1 MSVLQ
6 KLTEGVQHR
15 DMQAEG
21 AALLNKWEATGLL
34 EGLNDGHQ
42 KQGMAVLLENQAKEL
57 LREASS
63 MAAGDVEGFAA
74 VAFPIVRRVFGGLI
88 AQDLISVQPM
98 SLPSGLIFFLD
109 FTHEDGRGTMAQGE
123 SLYGGGVVGRQ
134 IVDGVAANFQETG
147 FYGLGTGRAA
157 AITVSALAGAGTMN
171 NKMTTRATTD
181 AVDRDN
187 EDFDPD
193 IEGKERIVLRSL
205 ALAANA
211 VQIDPGVP
219 QASLPV
225 PANTSATDRTQDVC
239 RAINLTN
246 GRIAYLFHASAG
258 ATNGTAGPSVAAD
271 DLEAIVL
278 KPARR
283 LAKFTT
289 ATSATTGLKEVTG
302 YDRFVYEELSS
313 GVFAQSVDVEAT
325 AAQLGATSAAGTQAS
340 LDEVDAELAARQIQA
355 VIDNT
360 TLPVAGTRQ
369 AAVTLT
375 SANVESL
382 FDGGD
387 DTMRIQGPSRDQ
399 LGTGTGLGAIAGADT
414 WALEEPKPGTGNAGS
429 EVGKDSIAEI
439 DIKVDSVAVTAQT
452 KKLKAKWSPELG
464 QDLNAYH
471 NLDAEVEL
479 TGILSEQIA
488 LEIDRELLGELVRGA
503 TAGTRYWSRAP
514 GLFVDSNGQP
524 LGATSAAPDFT
535 GTVSEWYE
543 TLIETINDVS
553 AQIHRKT
560 LRGGANFVVCSPE
573 VANILEFT
581 SGFRASVTADQD
593 RGTIG
598 AVRAG
603 SLSKKFDVY
612 VDPYFLR
619 NVILVGRK
627 GSSFLESGYV
637 YAPYVP
643 LQVTPTI
650 FGTEDFVPRK
660 GVMTRYAKKMVRPDM
675 YGLVICRG
683 LLGEEMPN

>member
-1 MSVLQ
+1 MSILQ
-6 KLTEGVQHR
+6 KLTEGVQSR
-15 DMQAEG
+15 DVRAEG

-34 EGLNDGHQ
+34 EGLNNENQ

-88 AQDLISVQPM
+88 ANDLVSVQPM

-109 FTHEDGRGTMAQGE
+109 FTHEDGRGGVEEGASVFGGNVVGKQLT
-123 SLYGGGVVGRQ
+123 GGVDLSQNR
-134 IVDGVAANFQETG
+134 A
-147 FYGLGTGRAA
+147 GLAGGHYNMGHAA
-157 AITVSALAGAGTMN
+157 AAPTGSASSIVTMQASQFADNGVNSLSASTIANIKLGDTDFRKAALKAIRYDADLLASNDTDQTAVIAVSASEVPSTLDSGHLAGVSVTTTAG
-171 NKMTTRATTD
+171 KHVR
-181 AVDRDN
+181 R
-187 EDFDPD
+187 
-193 IEGKERIVLRSL
+193 L
-205 ALAANA
+205 
-211 VQIDPGVP
+211 
-219 QASLPV
+219 
-225 PANTSATDRTQDVC
+225 TQLD
-239 RAINLTN
+239 
-246 GRIAYLFHASAG
+246 SAG
-258 ATNGTAGPSVAAD
+258 NLLMVIHQTGGAPTPAPAATIAFTHPITDTFTAGGALGSV
-271 DLEAIVL
+271 V
-278 KPARR
+278 
-283 LAKFTT
+283 
-289 ATSATTGLKEVTG
+289 G
-302 YDRFVYEELSS
+302 
-313 GVFAQSVDVEAT
+313 
-325 AAQLGATSAAGTQAS
+325 
-340 LDEVDAELAARQIQA
+340 
-355 VIDNT
+355 DN
-360 TLPVAGTRQ
+360 PWG
-369 AAVTLT
+369 
-375 SANVESL
+375 
-382 FDGGD
+382 
-387 DTMRIQGPSRDQ
+387 
-399 LGTGTGLGAIAGADT
+399 
-414 WALEEPKPGTGNAGS
+414 LEEPRPGTGNAGS
-429 EVGKDSIAEI
+429 ATDPKSTIAEI
-439 DIKVDSVAVTAQT
+439 DIKVDSIAVTAQT

-488 LEIDRELLGELVRGA
+488 LEIDRELLNELVQGA

-514 GLFVDSNGQP
+514 GLFVDSNGNEV
-524 LGATSAAPDFT
+524 GASAAAPDFT

-619 NVILVGRK
+619 NVLLVGRK
-627 GSSFLESGYV
+627 GSSFLESGFV

-675 YGLVICRG
+675 YGLVVVRG
-683 LLGEEMPN
+683 LLGESGA

>member
-1 MSVLQ
+1 MSILQ
-6 KLTEGVQHR
+6 KLTEGVQSR

-34 EGLNDGHQ
+34 EGLNNGSQ

-88 AQDLISVQPM
+88 ANDLVSVQPM

-109 FTHEDGRGTMAQGE
+109 FTHNSSRLGAEASTGLADNPG
-123 SLYGGGVVGRQ
+123 SIYGGNVVGRQ
-134 IVDGVAANFQETG
+134 LTGGVNLSPAGGGHYDLGNSYSSTTG
-147 FYGLGTGRAA
+147 SVTGVTNAA
-157 AITVSALAGAGTMN
+157 AASAGGLLLDAAAATGDFGSTTAVLVSALS
-171 NKMTTRATTD
+171 D
-181 AVDRDN
+181 AQKKVL
-187 EDFDPD
+187 DFDPD
-193 IEGKERIVLRSL
+193 ILANPTHSVLVVEPL
-205 ALAANA
+205 
-211 VQIDPGVP
+211 VVG
-219 QASLPV
+219 
-225 PANTSATDRTQDVC
+225 
-239 RAINLTN
+239 
-246 GRIAYLFHASAG
+246 AG
-258 ATNGTAGPSVAAD
+258 AASTLTGLDEGRLQAVAIRTDASGTPTIFDESNGGGAAEVAFDSTVHQVRRLTKIIGEGATRRIRFVLVNTDGTEIGPGAA
-271 DLEAIVL
+271 AIVFNDTSQTGD
-278 KPARR
+278 R
-283 LAKFTT
+283 LSVNFPVRDTIGV
-289 ATSATTGLKEVTG
+289 GL
-302 YDRFVYEELSS
+302 
-313 GVFAQSVDVEAT
+313 AQGSI
-325 AAQLGATSAAGTQAS
+325 L
-340 LDEVDAELAARQIQA
+340 
-355 VIDNT
+355 
-360 TLPVAGTRQ
+360 
-369 AAVTLT
+369 
-375 SANVESL
+375 
-382 FDGGD
+382 
-387 DTMRIQGPSRDQ
+387 
-399 LGTGTGLGAIAGADT
+399 AGAHP
-414 WALEEPKPGTGNAGS
+414 LEEPSPGTGNRTTNGD
-429 EVGKDSIAEI
+429 GKNSIAEI
-439 DIKVDSVAVTAQT
+439 DIKVDSIAVTAQT

-488 LEIDRELLGELVRGA
+488 LEIDRELLDELVRGA

-514 GLFVDSNGQP
+514 GLFVDSSGNP

-543 TLIETINDVS
+543 TLIETINEIS

-598 AVRAG
+598 AIRAG

-612 VDPYFLR
+612 VDPYFMR
-619 NVILVGRK
+619 NVLLVGRK
-627 GSSFLESGYV
+627 GSSFLESGFV

-683 LLGEEMPN
+683 LLGESGL

>member
-1 MSVLQ
+1 MSILQ
-6 KLTEGVQHR
+6 KLTEGVQSR
-15 DMQAEG
+15 DMRAEG

-34 EGLNDGHQ
+34 EGLNAESQ

-88 AQDLISVQPM
+88 ANDLVSVQPM

-109 FTHEDGRGTMAQGE
+109 FTHTAGE
-123 SLYGGGVVGRQ
+123 TGSPAGSLYGGNVVAKQITGGVDLAGSPDASGAGGHYAFGNPASGTTGSMDQAVAG
-134 IVDGVAANFQETG
+134 IVTVTG
-147 FYGLGTGRAA
+147 DTLTALGGTAVSAA
-157 AITVSALAGAGTMN
+157 AVTSLTEAQKKAIRYDADILAAGGTVHVVQLTGTIAAME
-171 NKMTTRATTD
+171 TRLGSPI
-181 AVDRDN
+181 DRDN
-187 EDFDPD
+187 LAGLNCSLENGTLVRRLTRIVKD
-193 IEGKERIVLRSL
+193 RIVLTFHD
-205 ALAANA
+205 AATVTNFGA
-211 VQIDPGVP
+211 QSTGDVNFRINVP
-219 QASLPV
+219 IKDDFQNGGGLGSV
-225 PANTSATDRTQDVC
+225 VGQDVW
-239 RAINLTN
+239 
-246 GRIAYLFHASAG
+246 G
-258 ATNGTAGPSVAAD
+258 
-271 DLEAIVL
+271 
-278 KPARR
+278 
-283 LAKFTT
+283 
-289 ATSATTGLKEVTG
+289 
-302 YDRFVYEELSS
+302 
-313 GVFAQSVDVEAT
+313 
-325 AAQLGATSAAGTQAS
+325 
-340 LDEVDAELAARQIQA
+340 
-355 VIDNT
+355 
-360 TLPVAGTRQ
+360 
-369 AAVTLT
+369 
-375 SANVESL
+375 
-382 FDGGD
+382 
-387 DTMRIQGPSRDQ
+387 
-399 LGTGTGLGAIAGADT
+399 
-414 WALEEPKPGTGNAGS
+414 LEEPKPATGNSSDAARAG
-429 EVGKDSIAEI
+429 KNQIAEI
-439 DIKVDSVAVTAQT
+439 DIKVDSIAVTAQT

-488 LEIDRELLGELVRGA
+488 LEIDRELLSELVNGA

-514 GLFVDSNGQP
+514 GLFVDSNGAE
-524 LGATSAAPDFT
+524 LGATSASPDFT

-598 AVRAG
+598 AVKAG

-612 VDPYFLR
+612 VDPYFVR
-619 NVILVGRK
+619 NVILIGRK
-627 GSSFLESGYV
+627 GSSFLESGFV

-675 YGLVICRG
+675 YGLVVVRG
-683 LLGEEMPN
+683 LLGEAGAS